1 MSMKRVSLLLVAL
14 AAGGVTVAGA
24 ASGPQIR
31 STRSDATVAA
41 QRDLAEGRAR
51 VTVLDSRK
59 EPVVGLT
66 VRDFSVNRDGAEGK
80 IVAVEPVDQ
89 TVDAVRHVVVVLD
102 NSYSMEERGV
112 IRKSLDKAVTV
123 LKASRPI
130 DDVQVVVYR
139 DGKTVKMGD
148 RALHVETSKGSPSQ
162 LEGFA
167 TAACQHKT
175 VTDNTYLYEAIVA
188 GLDLLRATPAD
199 GPRILWIVSDG
210 EELNS
215 AFQSDVVVAAAK
227 GIDNLRV
234 YAIDCMPS
242 PKLDEFMAALATQN
256 KGQARKAGQE
266 SDLLALYQQA
276 GTRKDHY
283 YNVSY
288 EFPPPPTAPSET
300 ASTASV
306 AAVKPMVFEGSV
318 LFDFDKSELK
328 PEGKEKL
335 KAYREKVRAEMS
347 SAATVAIT
355 GYTDSVGTDAYNQK
369 LSVKRAESVRAYL
382 ISQGV
387 DPTKLK
393 TAGLGE
399 SNPIADNATAAGRA
413 KNRRVE
419 IEVIGLSK

>member
-1 MSMKRVSLLLVAL
+1 MSIKRVSLLLVAL
-14 AAGGVTVAGA
+14 AAGGATVAGA
-24 ASGPQIR
+24 AGPQIR
-31 STRSDATVAA
+31 STRSDATVAS

-51 VTVLDSRK
+51 VTVLDSRR
-59 EPVVGLT
+59 EPVLGLT
-66 VRDFSVNRDGAEGK
+66 TRDFSVNRDGTAGR
-80 IVAVEPVDQ
+80 IVSVEPVDQ
-89 TVDAVRHVVVVLD
+89 NVDAPRHVVVVMD

-112 IRKSLDKAVTV
+112 IRKSLDKTITV

-139 DGKTVKMGD
+139 DGRTIKMGD
-148 RALHVETSKGSPSQ
+148 RALHVEYSKSNPSQ

-167 TAACQHKT
+167 TAACQRKS

-188 GLDLLRATPAD
+188 GLELLRATPAD

-215 AFQSDVVVAAAK
+215 AFKSDVVVDAAK
-227 GIDNLRV
+227 RVDNLRV
-234 YAIDCMPS
+234 YAIDCMPN

-256 KGQARKAGQE
+256 RGQARKAGQE
-266 SDLLALYQQA
+266 ADLLALYQQA
-276 GTRKDHY
+276 GTRKEHY

-288 EFPPPPTAPSET
+288 DFPAPAPSE
-300 ASTASV
+300 AAAPSTASV
-306 AAVKPMVFEGSV
+306 GKPMVFEGSV

-328 PEGKEKL
+328 PEGKEQL
-335 KAYREKVRAEMS
+335 KAYREKVRAEMG
-347 SAATVAIT
+347 SASTVAVT

-369 LSVKRAESVRAYL
+369 LSVRRAESVRAYL
-382 ISQGV
+382 ISLGV
-387 DPTKLK
+387 DPAKLK
-393 TAGLGE
+393 VAGLGE

-419 IEVIGLSK
+419 IEVIGTSK